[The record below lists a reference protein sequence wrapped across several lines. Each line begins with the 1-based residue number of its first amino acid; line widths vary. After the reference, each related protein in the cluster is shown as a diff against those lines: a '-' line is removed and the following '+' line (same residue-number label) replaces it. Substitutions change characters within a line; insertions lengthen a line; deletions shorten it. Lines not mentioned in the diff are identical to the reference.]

1 MNGLARL
8 LVKMGVLLI
17 VAGGLVYL
25 LDRVGMRPGHI
36 PGDLA
41 WRKRNVAVYFPL
53 GTSIL
58 LSVLLSLVF
67 YLLSRFRR

>member
-8 LVKMGVLLI
+8 LVKLGLLLI
-17 VAGGLVYL
+17 VAGGVVYL
-25 LDRVGMRPGHI
+25 LGRVGITPGRL
-36 PGDLA
+36 PGDIA
-41 WRKRNVAVYFPL
+41 WKRKNVAVYFPL

-58 LSVLLSLVF
+58 LSILLSLIF

>member
-8 LVKMGVLLI
+8 LVKLGLLLI
-17 VAGGLVYL
+17 VAGGVVYL
-25 LDRVGMRPGHI
+25 LSRIGITPGRL
-36 PGDLA
+36 PGDIA
-41 WRKRNVAVYFPL
+41 WKRKNVAVYFPL

-58 LSVLLSLVF
+58 FSILLSLIF